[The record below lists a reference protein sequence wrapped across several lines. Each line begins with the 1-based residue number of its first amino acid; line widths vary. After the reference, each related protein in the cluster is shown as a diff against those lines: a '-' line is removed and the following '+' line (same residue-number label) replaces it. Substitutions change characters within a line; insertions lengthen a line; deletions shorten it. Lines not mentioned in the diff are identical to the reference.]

1 MGNKLQKLNDVA
13 RHPKSSTKTLHQG
26 AKGGASRGPHPMKSA
41 GGKLPAKIK
50 GSDA

>member
-1 MGNKLQKLNDVA
+1 MKNKMSKMNSIA
-13 RHPKSSTKTLHQG
+13 RHPKSSTAVLHKG
-26 AKGGASRGPHPMKSA
+26 AKGGPSRGPHPMKAA